1 MLEFGYVALVIT
13 MATIIILGYSY
24 ALKAANIPAEIR
36 KKRLGRLWIGLFLWF
51 AYTFAI
57 AKSGFLD
64 DWSLPPRF
72 PMLLIFPVFIFI
84 GVFLYKQQKSPV
96 IAAIPK
102 SWLIYYQS
110 FRIVIESLF
119 VASVGAGI
127 LHPEVTF
134 EGYNYDIVFGAT
146 APIIAYLVFNK
157 KFFSEKVALAW
168 NYLGLAVISVIIFLF
183 VTTMYFPA
191 VWGSTEPLA
200 AKGFLDFP
208 YVLVASFLM
217 PSAVFM
223 HILSI
228 IQLKRKDI
236 AYS

>member
-1 MLEFGYVALVIT
+1 MIEFGYVALVIT
-13 MATIIILGYSY
+13 MATIIIVGYNY
-24 ALKAANIPAEIR
+24 ALKGANTPDDLR
-36 KKRLGRLWIGLFLWF
+36 KKYLGRLWIGLFLWF

-57 AKSGFLD
+57 AKSGLLQNLD
-64 DWSLPPRF
+64 LPPRF
-72 PMLLIFPVFIFI
+72 PIFLILPVFIFI

-96 IAAIPK
+96 IAALPK

-119 VASVGAGI
+119 VASVGVGV

-134 EGYNYDIVFGAT
+134 EGYNYDIVFAFT
-146 APIIAYLVFNK
+146 APIVAYLVFNK
-157 KFFSEKVALAW
+157 KILSEKVALAW

-191 VWGSTEPLA
+191 VWGSTESIA
-200 AKGFLDFP
+200 AKGFLEFP

-223 HILSI
+223 HVLSI
-228 IQLKRKDI
+228 IQLSRKDI
-236 AYS
+236 A

>member
-13 MATIIILGYSY
+13 MATIIILGYNY
-24 ALKAANIPAEIR
+24 ALKAANTPEDLR

-57 AKSGFLD
+57 AKSGFLA

-72 PMLLIFPVFIFI
+72 PILLIFPVFIFT

-119 VASVGAGI
+119 VAS
-127 LHPEVTF
+127 
-134 EGYNYDIVFGAT
+134 
-146 APIIAYLVFNK
+146 
-157 KFFSEKVALAW
+157 
-168 NYLGLAVISVIIFLF
+168 
-183 VTTMYFPA
+183 
-191 VWGSTEPLA
+191 
-200 AKGFLDFP
+200 
-208 YVLVASFLM
+208 
-217 PSAVFM
+217 
-223 HILSI
+223 
-228 IQLKRKDI
+228 
-236 AYS
+236 